1 MAKGIKTARAGNLGT
16 LMSKLAGTSTNKMSA
31 VLSESKFFNDKDSVR
46 TRVPLLNLAMSGELD
61 GGLAPGLT
69 VLAGPSKHF
78 KSNLGLVFIA
88 AYMRKYPD
96 AVCLFFDNEFGSTP
110 GYFES
115 QGVDVSR
122 VIHCPF
128 KNIEELKFDIV
139 KKLEAIERGDR
150 VIVFIDSIGNAASKK
165 EVDDAIDEK
174 SVSDMTRAKQL
185 KSLTRIMTPYLT
197 MNDIP
202 AIAIAHVYDTQELY
216 SKKVVSGGTG
226 ITYSADAVII
236 IGRQQEKD
244 GKELL
249 GYNFVLNMEK
259 SRFVKEQ
266 SKLPLEVTFQGGI
279 NTYSGML
286 DIAVDNGSVVKPS
299 NGWFSRAFLDEE
311 TGELVEEDRKW
322 RRADTN
328 CLEFWKPMF
337 SHQPFKDACSDA
349 FKLKSVSVKDEV
361 FDEVDDLFS
370 GTGEIPVELGRKL
383 DTATEDELDQLTEI
397 DIEGSDA
404 DELFENLD

>member
-1 MAKGIKTARAGNLGT
+1 MAKGIKTAKTGNLGS
-16 LMSKLAGTSTNKMSA
+16 LMSKLAGTSSNKMSS
-31 VLSESKFFNDKDSVR
+31 VLADSKFFNDKDCVR

-61 GGLAPGLT
+61 GGLTPGLT

-78 KSNLGLVFIA
+78 KSNLSLVFVA
-88 AYMRKYPD
+88 AYLRKYPD
-96 AVCLFFDNEFGSTP
+96 AVCIFFDNEFGSTP

-115 QGVDVSR
+115 QGVDISR

-150 VIVFIDSIGNAASKK
+150 VIVFVDSIGNAASKK
-165 EVDDAIDEK
+165 EIDDAIDEK
-174 SVSDMTRAKQL
+174 SVSDMTRAKQI
-185 KSLTRIMTPYLT
+185 KSLTRMMTPYLT
-197 MNDIP
+197 VNDIP
-202 AIAIAHVYDTQELY
+202 AIMVAHTYDTQEMY

-226 ITYSADAVII
+226 ITYSSDTVII

-286 DIAVDNGSVVKPS
+286 DIALEVGFVVKPS

-337 SHQPFKDACSDA
+337 AHQPFKTACSDM
-349 FKLKSVSVKDEV
+349 FKLKSVAVKDEV
-361 FDEVDDLFS
+361 FDEVDELFS
-370 GTGEIPVELGRKL
+370 GEAEMPVNMGRKL
-383 DTATEDELDQLTEI
+383 DTADQEEIDQLEEV
-397 DIEGSDA
+397 DVEGSDS
-404 DELFENLD
+404 DELFANLD

>member
-1 MAKGIKTARAGNLGT
+1 MAKGIKTGSKSNLSGLIGKLT
-16 LMSKLAGTSTNKMSA
+16 SASSNGMSS
-31 VLSESKFFNDKDSVR
+31 VLVDSKFFNDKDSIR

-78 KSNLGLVFIA
+78 KSNLSLVFVA

-110 GYFES
+110 GYFQS
-115 QGVDVSR
+115 QGVDISR

-139 KKLEAIERGDR
+139 KKLEAIERGER
-150 VIVFIDSIGNAASKK
+150 VIVFVDSIGNAASKK

-174 SVSDMTRAKQL
+174 SVSDMTRAKQI

-197 MNDIP
+197 FLDIP
-202 AIAIAHVYDTQELY
+202 AIMVAHTYDTQEMY

-226 ITYSADAVII
+226 ITYSADTVII

-249 GYNFVLNMEK
+249 GYNFILNMEK
-259 SRFVKEQ
+259 SRFVREQ

-286 DIAVDNGSVVKPS
+286 DIALDVGFVVKPS

-311 TGELVEEDRKW
+311 TGELIEEDRKW
-322 RRADTN
+322 RRADTS
-328 CLEFWKPMF
+328 CLEFWKPLF
-337 SHQPFKDACSDA
+337 SHEPFKRACSDA
-349 FKLKSVSVKDEV
+349 YKLKAVSVKDEV
-361 FDEVDDLFS
+361 FDEVDDLFN
-370 GTGEIPVELGRKL
+370 GESDLPVNMGRKM
-383 DTATEDELDQLTEI
+383 EDKQEEIDQLEDI
-397 DIEGSDA
+397 DVSSDDA